1 MLDKYDVVIGLEIHA
16 QMITESKCF
25 SAAAANFGDSPNQ
38 NVSFVCAGYPGT
50 LPSLNKEVV
59 KKAVKTSLALN
70 CELQKVSYFARKQYF
85 YPDMP
90 KGYQISQY
98 KEPVARGGCVTFY
111 LNGEKK
117 EVALERA
124 HIEEDA
130 GKSTHFGQYT
140 LIDLNRAGTP
150 LLEIVSRPEM
160 SSPQEAAAYAK
171 AVRQILRYNAV
182 CDGNLEEGSLRC
194 DCNISIKPK
203 GQKKL
208 GTKVEIKNINSFR
221 FIEKALEYEILRQA
235 RSLELGEL
243 ITQETRLYDA
253 TKNKTFSMRKKEE
266 ENDYRYFPDPDL
278 MPLILDD
285 DMILNARRSLVE
297 LPVDRLD
304 RFVNEFG
311 LSFQDAELLV
321 GEKELAD
328 FFETISNKTQDPKL
342 SCNWIVGEFLR
353 LTHERQT
360 SIEQRPIADDDF
372 AELITLVIKK
382 EISGK
387 MAKDV
392 FEEMWSSGSNP
403 KDIIAQKGLSQITD
417 QATLREL
424 VLKVLGDH
432 PGKVAEFRSGKDKLF
447 GFFVGQV
454 MKLSRGQANPEI
466 LNKILKECLK

>member
-25 SAAAANFGDSPNQ
+25 SSAAANYGDSPNQ

-59 KKAVKTSLALN
+59 EKAVKTSLALN
-70 CELQKVSYFARKQYF
+70 CDLQAVSHFARKQYF

-98 KEPVARGGCVTFY
+98 SEPLALGGFVSFY

-182 CDGNLEEGSLRC
+182 CDGNLEQGSLRC
-194 DCNISIKPK
+194 DCNVSLKPK

-208 GTKVEIKNINSFR
+208 GTKVELKNINSFR
-221 FIEKALEYEILRQA
+221 FIEKALEYEIIRQVQC
-235 RSLELGEL
+235 LEIGEV
-243 ITQETRLYDA
+243 IRQETRLYDA

-266 ENDYRYFPDPDL
+266 ANDYRYFPDPDL
-278 MPLILDD
+278 MPLILDE
-285 DMILNARRSLVE
+285 DMILKARTSLAE

-304 RFVNEFG
+304 RFVKQYG

-328 FFETISNKTQDPKL
+328 FFETITIKTQDPKL
-342 SCNWIVGEFLR
+342 TCNWIVGEFLR
-353 LTHERQT
+353 LANENQT
-360 SIEQRPIADDDF
+360 PIEQRPVKDDNF
-372 AELITLVIKK
+372 AKLLMLIQKK

-387 MAKDV
+387 MAKEV
-392 FEEMWSSGSNP
+392 FEEMWSSGSSP
-403 KDIIAQKGLSQITD
+403 KDIIAKKGLSQITD
-417 QATLREL
+417 EATLKEL
-424 VLKVLGDH
+424 VAKALSEH
-432 PGKVAEFRSGKDKLF
+432 PSKVAEFRSGKDKLF

-454 MKLSRGQANPEI
+454 MKLSRGQANPEMVNQ
-466 LNKILKECLK
+466 LLKESLK